1 MVITNMENE
10 KTRITFMCWIG
21 IKGIDVN
28 RDVKINICVC
38 IHIHIYSKK
47 CVCAHVYI
55 FPSSVQ

>member
-28 RDVKINICVC
+28 RDIKNKYMCLYTYTYIFKKVCVC
-38 IHIHIYSKK
+38 THL
-47 CVCAHVYI
+47 YI
-55 FPSSVQ
+55 P